1 MIGILG
7 MDVTVVQCSNPSM
20 VAVSGTVV
28 LESMRMITIV
38 SGTRK
43 LVVAKTGTALQLKET
58 GKVVIADEM
67 NGRIED
73 RLSRG
78 SKI

>member
-1 MIGILG
+1 MIQLLG
-7 MDVTVVQCSNPSM
+7 KEVAIVQSANPLL
-20 VAVSGTVV
+20 VGVRGTLA

-38 SGTRK
+38 SGSKKIT
-43 LVVAKTGTALQLKET
+43 VAKTGTVLQLQES
-58 GKVVIADEM
+58 GKVVLGDEM

-78 SKI
+78 SKV

>member
-20 VAVSGTVV
+20 EAVSGTVV

-38 SGTRK
+38 SGTKK
-43 LVVAKTGTALQLKET
+43 LTVAKTGTALQLRET

>member
-7 MDVTVVQCSNPSM
+7 MDVTIVQCSNPSM
-20 VAVSGTVV
+20 VAVRGTVV

-38 SGTRK
+38 SGTKK
-43 LVVAKTGTALQLKET
+43 LAIAKTGTALQLRET

>member
-1 MIGILG
+1 MIALLG
-7 MDVTVVQCSNPSM
+7 RDVTVVQCSNRSM
-20 VAVSGTVV
+20 VGLNGTVV

-38 SGTRK
+38 SGTKK
-43 LVVAKTGTALQLKET
+43 LQVAKTGTALQLRES

-78 SKI
+78 SKV

>member
-7 MDVTVVQCSNPSM
+7 MDVTIVQCSNPSM
-20 VAVSGTVV
+20 VAVNGTVV

-38 SGTRK
+38 SGTKK
-43 LVVAKTGTALQLKET
+43 LAVAKTGTALQLRET

>member
-1 MIGILG
+1 MIQLLG
-7 MDVTVVQCSNPSM
+7 KEVAIVQSTNPLM
-20 VAVSGTVV
+20 VGVRGTFA

-38 SGTRK
+38 SGTNK
-43 LVVAKTGTALQLKET
+43 ITVAKTGTVLQLQDS
-58 GKVVIADEM
+58 GKIVIADEM

-78 SKI
+78 SKV

>member
-1 MIGILG
+1 MIGVLG
-7 MDVTVVQCSNPSM
+7 RDVTIVQCSNPLM
-20 VAVSGTVV
+20 VGVSGTVA

-38 SGTRK
+38 SGTKK
-43 LVVAKTGTALQLKET
+43 LSVPKMGTALQLREN

-78 SKI
+78 SKV

>member
-7 MDVTVVQCSNPSM
+7 MDVTIVQCSNPSM
-20 VAVSGTVV
+20 VAVNGIVA

-38 SGTRK
+38 SGTKK
-43 LVVAKTGTALQLKET
+43 LAVAKTGTALQLRET

>member
-1 MIGILG
+1 MIGVLG
-7 MDVTVVQCSNPSM
+7 RDVTIVQCSNLLM
-20 VAVSGTVV
+20 VGVNGAVV

-43 LVVAKTGTALQLKET
+43 LAVAKTGTVLQLREN

>member
-1 MIGILG
+1 MMQVLG
-7 MDVTVVQCSNPSM
+7 KDVVVVQCSNPLM
-20 VAVSGTVV
+20 VGVHGTLA

-43 LVVAKTGTALQLKET
+43 VALTKTGTVLQIKDS
-58 GKVVIADEM
+58 GKVVMADEM

-78 SKI
+78 SKV

>member
-1 MIGILG
+1 MMRLLG
-7 MDVTVVQCSNPSM
+7 MDVAIVQSSNPLM
-20 VAVSGTVV
+20 VGFRGTVA

-38 SGTRK
+38 STSK
-43 LVVAKTGTALQLKET
+43 KITVPKTGTVLQLLED
-58 GKVVIADEM
+58 GKVVVGDEM

-78 SKI
+78 SRV